1 MIDKTDYQTLDWLNN
16 KTIIGINIFVQQY
29 GPCMLISS
37 NDTVTNVILNCI
49 SSLMT
54 YTMTDPLIKTM
65 TMTTILSKILIQ
77 NCVVRAVT
85 TFWKSQFS
93 TLSDIFNFKG
103 TKHAKKISC
112 SFPLKNNSKLCCLI
126 LDDISG
132 TTSCEVKWSVF
143 NHFIKSYKSYQPTPA
158 LVQWKLNWIKLQ

>member
-16 KTIIGINIFVQQY
+16 KTIIGINIFVHQY

-37 NDTVTNVILNCI
+37 NDTVTNVILKSI

-85 TFWKSQFS
+85 TF
-93 TLSDIFNFKG
+93 
-103 TKHAKKISC
+103 
-112 SFPLKNNSKLCCLI
+112 
-126 LDDISG
+126 
-132 TTSCEVKWSVF
+132 
-143 NHFIKSYKSYQPTPA
+143 
-158 LVQWKLNWIKLQ
+158 